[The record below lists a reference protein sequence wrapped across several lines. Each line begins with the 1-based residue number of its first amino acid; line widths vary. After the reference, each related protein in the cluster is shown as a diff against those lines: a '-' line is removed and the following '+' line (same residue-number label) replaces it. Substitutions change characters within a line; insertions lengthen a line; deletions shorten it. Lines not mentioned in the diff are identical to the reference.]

1 MKYKIKSFDGT
12 PITFVPQK
20 RVFKLKNNKQ

>member
-1 MKYKIKSFDGT
+1 MKYEIKPFDRT